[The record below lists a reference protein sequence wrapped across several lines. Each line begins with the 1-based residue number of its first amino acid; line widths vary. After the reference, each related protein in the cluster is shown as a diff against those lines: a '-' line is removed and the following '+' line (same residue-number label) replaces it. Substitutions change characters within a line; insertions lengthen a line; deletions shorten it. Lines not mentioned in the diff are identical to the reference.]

1 MNNKNIKYKKKYKKI
16 EKEKLEILYYF
27 LFYF

>member
-1 MNNKNIKYKKKYKKI
+1 MNNKDIKYKKKYKKI